1 MQKGLILDMGYY
13 GRYTAAYSIGCLLML
28 SLYIAGIFLHWAA
41 FGVLLVLTLA
51 GVMLLAVICSVLGTR
66 RFNAAYQR
74 FLTSCDA
81 AAFLA
86 EIRGCQRWQN
96 RSTRPNLALNE
107 SFALQA
113 LGRGPEALEA
123 LSRMGMDRV
132 PRRSKSYL
140 QQLRLSVYTRQASI
154 AIGLEDYAAAR
165 SQLAYLRDEVRTLPA
180 GNALFGHFSK
190 AVLDLE
196 HMMAVQRGE
205 PGGHTAYFR
214 TELGLA
220 PNSYLRAQASYY
232 LACALLLEEND
243 AAGAVPLYEQARALA
258 PQLWVA
264 ARAGAALNAL
274 HAQEAAQPSAG
285 I

>member
-1 MQKGLILDMGYY
+1 MQKGLILYMGYY

-180 GNALFGHFSK
+180 GNALFGHFSGASRAATPPISAPSWGLLPTATSGRRRAIIWPAHCFWRK
-190 AVLDLE
+190 TMQPAPFPCMSRPARLRPSSGWR
-196 HMMAVQRGE
+196 RGQ
-205 PGGHTAYFR
+205 
-214 TELGLA
+214 A
-220 PNSYLRAQASYY
+220 PR
-232 LACALLLEEND
+232 
-243 AAGAVPLYEQARALA
+243 
-258 PQLWVA
+258 
-264 ARAGAALNAL
+264 
-274 HAQEAAQPSAG
+274 
-285 I
+285 

>member
-1 MQKGLILDMGYY
+1 MKQ
-13 GRYTAAYSIGCLLML
+13 A
-28 SLYIAGIFLHWAA
+28 
-41 FGVLLVLTLA
+41 
-51 GVMLLAVICSVLGTR
+51 LLAVSFGTSVPRARQDIEAVERVLAAGAPERAFCRAYTSPTIR
-66 RFNAAYQR
+66 RI
-74 FLTSCDA
+74 
-81 AAFLA
+81 LA
-86 EIRGCQRWQN
+86 ERGEPV
-96 RSTRPNLALNE
+96 SGL
-107 SFALQA
+107 
-113 LGRGPEALEA
+113 PEALEA

>member
-1 MQKGLILDMGYY
+1 M
-13 GRYTAAYSIGCLLML
+13 
-28 SLYIAGIFLHWAA
+28 
-41 FGVLLVLTLA
+41 
-51 GVMLLAVICSVLGTR
+51 LGTR

-274 HAQEAAQPSAG
+274 HTLEAAQPSAG

>member
-1 MQKGLILDMGYY
+1 MQKGLILYMGYY

-96 RSTRPNLALNE
+96 RSTRPNLALMK
-107 SFALQA
+107 ALPCRRWA
-113 LGRGPEALEA
+113 RPEALEA
-123 LSRMGMDRV
+123 LSAGDG
-132 PRRSKSYL
+132 PRAPPRKSYL

-243 AAGAVPLYEQARALA
+243 AAGRRSSV
-258 PQLWVA
+258 
-264 ARAGAALNAL
+264 
-274 HAQEAAQPSAG
+274 
-285 I
+285 

>member
-1 MQKGLILDMGYY
+1 
-13 GRYTAAYSIGCLLML
+13 
-28 SLYIAGIFLHWAA
+28 
-41 FGVLLVLTLA
+41 
-51 GVMLLAVICSVLGTR
+51 
-66 RFNAAYQR
+66 
-74 FLTSCDA
+74 
-81 AAFLA
+81 
-86 EIRGCQRWQN
+86 
-96 RSTRPNLALNE
+96 
-107 SFALQA
+107 
-113 LGRGPEALEA
+113 
-123 LSRMGMDRV
+123 MGMDRV
-132 PRRSKSYL
+132 PRRSKSCL

-196 HMMAVQRGE
+196 HMMAVQQGE

-264 ARAGAALNAL
+264 AQAGAALNAL

>member
-1 MQKGLILDMGYY
+1 MQKGLILYMGYY

-132 PRRSKSYL
+132 PRKPPLHWYYPL
-140 QQLRLSVYTRQASI
+140 LHMQQPLDCFPPNRKKQSHLPEAATSQSCRFGGYS
-154 AIGLEDYAAAR
+154 GKYACN
-165 SQLAYLRDEVRTLPA
+165 P
-180 GNALFGHFSK
+180 H
-190 AVLDLE
+190 
-196 HMMAVQRGE
+196 
-205 PGGHTAYFR
+205 
-214 TELGLA
+214 
-220 PNSYLRAQASYY
+220 
-232 LACALLLEEND
+232 
-243 AAGAVPLYEQARALA
+243 PLY
-258 PQLWVA
+258 
-264 ARAGAALNAL
+264 
-274 HAQEAAQPSAG
+274 
-285 I
+285 

>member
-1 MQKGLILDMGYY
+1 MQKGLILYMGYY

-41 FGVLLVLTLA
+41 FGVLLLLTLA
-51 GVMLLAVICSVLGTR
+51 GVMLLAVICRVLGTR

-132 PRRSKSYL
+132 PRRSKSCL

-190 AVLDLE
+190 AVLDLSLI
-196 HMMAVQRGE
+196 HISE
-205 PGGHTAYFR
+205 PTR
-214 TELGLA
+214 R
-220 PNSYLRAQASYY
+220 S
-232 LACALLLEEND
+232 
-243 AAGAVPLYEQARALA
+243 
-258 PQLWVA
+258 
-264 ARAGAALNAL
+264 
-274 HAQEAAQPSAG
+274 
-285 I
+285 

>member
-1 MQKGLILDMGYY
+1 MQKGLILYMGYY

-113 LGRGPEALEA
+113 LGRGPRALEA

-132 PRRSKSYL
+132 PRRSKSCL
-140 QQLRLSVYTRQASI
+140 QQLRLSVYTRQAGI

-180 GNALFGHFSK
+180 GNAPVRAFQQGC
-190 AVLDLE
+190 A
-196 HMMAVQRGE
+196 G
-205 PGGHTAYFR
+205 PGAHDGR
-214 TELGLA
+214 
-220 PNSYLRAQASYY
+220 
-232 LACALLLEEND
+232 
-243 AAGAVPLYEQARALA
+243 AAG
-258 PQLWVA
+258 
-264 ARAGAALNAL
+264 RAGRPAPPISAPSWGLLPTATSGRRRAIIRPA
-274 HAQEAAQPSAG
+274 HCFWRKTMQPAPFPPV
-285 I
+285 

>member
-1 MQKGLILDMGYY
+1 MQKGLILYMGYY

-154 AIGLEDYAAAR
+154 AIGLEDYAAASSHICVTKCAR
-165 SQLAYLRDEVRTLPA
+165 CR
-180 GNALFGHFSK
+180 
-190 AVLDLE
+190 
-196 HMMAVQRGE
+196 
-205 PGGHTAYFR
+205 
-214 TELGLA
+214 
-220 PNSYLRAQASYY
+220 RATRCS
-232 LACALLLEEND
+232 
-243 AAGAVPLYEQARALA
+243 GISARLC
-258 PQLWVA
+258 WTW
-264 ARAGAALNAL
+264 
-274 HAQEAAQPSAG
+274 ST
-285 I
+285 

>member
-1 MQKGLILDMGYY
+1 MP
-13 GRYTAAYSIGCLLML
+13 
-28 SLYIAGIFLHWAA
+28 
-41 FGVLLVLTLA
+41 TLA
-51 GVMLLAVICSVLGTR
+51 EPR
-66 RFNAAYQR
+66 
-74 FLTSCDA
+74 
-81 AAFLA
+81 
-86 EIRGCQRWQN
+86 
-96 RSTRPNLALNE
+96 TRPNLALNE
-107 SFALQA
+107 ALPCRRWGA
-113 LGRGPEALEA
+113 A
-123 LSRMGMDRV
+123 
-132 PRRSKSYL
+132 PRRWRRCPAWGWTACPAAAKATCSAPPGAFI
-140 QQLRLSVYTRQASI
+140 RAQASI

-205 PGGHTAYFR
+205 PAGHTAYFR

-258 PQLWVA
+258 PSSGWRRGQA
-264 ARAGAALNAL
+264 PR
-274 HAQEAAQPSAG
+274 
-285 I
+285 

>member
-1 MQKGLILDMGYY
+1 MQKGLILYMGYY

-113 LGRGPEALEA
+113 LGAA
-123 LSRMGMDRV
+123 
-132 PRRSKSYL
+132 PRRW
-140 QQLRLSVYTRQASI
+140 RRCPAWGWTACP
-154 AIGLEDYAAAR
+154 AAA
-165 SQLAYLRDEVRTLPA
+165 
-180 GNALFGHFSK
+180 K
-190 AVLDLE
+190 A
-196 HMMAVQRGE
+196 
-205 PGGHTAYFR
+205 TC
-214 TELGLA
+214 
-220 PNSYLRAQASYY
+220 SS
-232 LACALLLEEND
+232 
-243 AAGAVPLYEQARALA
+243 
-258 PQLWVA
+258 
-264 ARAGAALNAL
+264 
-274 HAQEAAQPSAG
+274 SA
-285 I
+285 

>member
-1 MQKGLILDMGYY
+1 MQKGLILYMGYY

-96 RSTRPNLALNE
+96 RSTRPNLTLNE

-132 PRRSKSYL
+132 PERLYAPGQHRHRPGRLRRGP
-140 QQLRLSVYTRQASI
+140 QP
-154 AIGLEDYAAAR
+154 AR
-165 SQLAYLRDEVRTLPA
+165 I
-180 GNALFGHFSK
+180 
-190 AVLDLE
+190 
-196 HMMAVQRGE
+196 
-205 PGGHTAYFR
+205 
-214 TELGLA
+214 
-220 PNSYLRAQASYY
+220 
-232 LACALLLEEND
+232 
-243 AAGAVPLYEQARALA
+243 
-258 PQLWVA
+258 
-264 ARAGAALNAL
+264 
-274 HAQEAAQPSAG
+274 SA
-285 I
+285 